1 MFDPVLIAIVVFG
14 CMFFV
19 AVVGFLKSA
28 STASRYDSTSNVSTS
43 NVGKTQSDT
52 APRMS
57 DIGTSPD
64 TTTTRP

>member
-1 MFDPVLIAIVVFG
+1 MFDPVLIAIIVFG

-28 STASRYDSTSNVSTS
+28 STASRFDTTS
-43 NVGKTQSDT
+43 NVGKSQSDT
-52 APRMS
+52 APRMA